1 MSGVF
6 DTVSPTEHRGDGRCP
21 QGQPVHR
28 RVRVERA
35 RRAASTRSRNLDR
48 NRDRG
53 RPEGGSMS
61 EMKIVSVP
69 RDVPIG
75 ALAKAGSLRPGRPGR
90 WPPTRT
96 RDKCTADRRALELP
110 PEPHLRRAADRLLG
124 GSDAQGGAGRDAAG
138 GRALAGAN
146 ATPSAPPICAARRP
160 GCGSGTSSTQNA
172 EDLQVFTVSSLERV
186 IWSR

>member
-1 MSGVF
+1 
-6 DTVSPTEHRGDGRCP
+6 
-21 QGQPVHR
+21 
-28 RVRVERA
+28 
-35 RRAASTRSRNLDR
+35 
-48 NRDRG
+48 
-53 RPEGGSMS
+53 MS

-75 ALAKAGSLRPGRPGR
+75 ALAKARILTSRSPRTMASHPDPRQVPRGSASSG
-90 WPPTRT
+90 
-96 RDKCTADRRALELP
+96 AP

-138 GRALAGAN
+138 GRAPAGAN

-172 EDLQVFTVSSLERV
+172 EDPGLHGLVA
-186 IWSR
+186 

>member
-1 MSGVF
+1 
-6 DTVSPTEHRGDGRCP
+6 
-21 QGQPVHR
+21 
-28 RVRVERA
+28 
-35 RRAASTRSRNLDR
+35 
-48 NRDRG
+48 
-53 RPEGGSMS
+53 MS

-75 ALAKAGSLRPGRPGR
+75 ALAKARILTSRSP
-90 WPPTRT
+90 RT
-96 RDKCTADRRALELP
+96 MASHPDPRQGPADRRALELP

-172 EDLQVFTVSSLERV
+172 EDLQVFTASSLERV